1 MRFIFP
7 SILILIALAT
17 FLAFVNPTYQ
27 AAKVLQADSAQY
39 DAALTNSAKLQSE
52 RDALNAKYL
61 TLSPDSLDKLNKLL
75 PDNADNIRLIINIQQ
90 MAQTYGM
97 SISSIKFD
105 SAAATDGST
114 SNNPLAAAS
123 VSQVAQSQQDYGTF
137 NLEFSTTGSYDNFLK
152 FLKDLETSLR
162 ITDIQSITFS
172 SDTDPTKTGYTY
184 DVKLQT
190 YWLKTT

>member
-123 VSQVAQSQQDYGTF
+123 VSQVAQSQQDYG
-137 NLEFSTTGSYDNFLK
+137 SYDNFLK
-152 FLKDLETSLR
+152 LLKDLETSLR